1 MKTLDF
7 KKLKMKTSK
16 NKTATILLAAFLMIS
31 MMASLVLV
39 PVKGQFQ
46 EITPPAGSTVPS
58 YAFLNIAPNPAGVGQ
73 TVTLDMFLASPLLT
87 SEGATNMTIVET
99 TPSGTITT
107 LGPFTSDATGGTY
120 TTFIPET
127 TGNYTF
133 QFFYGGQ
140 KMTNGLYTGPSQTT
154 VQTLV
159 VQQSQIPLSSYPI
172 TPLPTNYW
180 QTPVTA
186 ENSQN
191 WYAITGPWLGYGSV
205 TFASTGGYNNT
216 GNYNPYTQDVL
227 SGHVLW
233 TKPWAVGG
241 LAGGDLGGTE
251 LSNFWST
258 SQYWPKFAPVIMNG
272 ILYSTWY
279 TTTTGYSNGITAIN
293 LYNGQTL
300 WTLNTTNPLLCGMET
315 QWKTINMYGVI
326 GPYIVTSG
334 TLPGVNDGTTI
345 GPYGPAA
352 ATEFNLYDA
361 LTGTYVLSIVNGT
374 ASPTLTTDANGNI
387 IGYYTYSTPGTVTT
401 YGTTPATGGFPTV
414 TGKVTITPTSP
425 PYVVEW
431 NMSNA
436 LAAIGAPGQSQAWGW
451 SPPTG
456 SVVNFA
462 YGNMWATPM
471 ANTTTDT
478 GATLNNGQLAYATQ
492 INGIGGMLT
501 NNAVVLTGGFTT
513 GQGTGGEQDGWL
525 IVSAKDATTG
535 ATLFAKN
542 YTYPTV
548 GALLPFTRTIV
559 QVTDGEIIICN
570 QVNNQVVAINAR
582 TGNIDWKTTL
592 QGSNG
597 ATPNLYNV
605 FGIAIRNG
613 PGMSVYEGFGGD
625 IWGVNDT
632 TGNIMW
638 YTNTTAIL
646 GNPGIE
652 TPYGIWPL
660 WVFGCT
666 CVSNGVAY
674 LPVGHEYNPPLF
686 HGAQLLALNLTNGN
700 LMWSELDFSVESTS
714 IAQGI
719 ILSRNAYDNQIYA
732 MGKGPSAMTVTAPD
746 VGVTTATPI
755 TITGTII
762 DVSAGATQEAVKANF
777 PNGLPCVSDAS
788 QSHWMEYVYQQQPF
802 PTGATGVTVTLSV
815 IDSNNNFRTIG
826 TTTSDTSGH
835 YAFTWIP
842 DIPGNYTLIAS
853 FAGSNSY
860 YGSTTET
867 NFYASSPATTTT
879 PSATAQSNLATT
891 STVVTGIVAIIIVI
905 IIIGV
910 VLALLMMRKR
920 P

>member
-1 MKTLDF
+1 
-7 KKLKMKTSK
+7 MKTSK
-16 NKTATILLAAFLMIS
+16 NKIVTILIAAFLMIS

-39 PVKGQFQ
+39 PVKGQFA
-46 EITPPAGSTVPS
+46 EITPPAGSTVQS

-99 TPSGTITT
+99 TPSGTTIT

-120 TTFIPET
+120 TTIVPQT
-127 TGNYTF
+127 TGKYTF

-140 KMTNGLYTGPSQTT
+140 KMLDGLYEGPSQTT

-159 VQQSQIPLSSYPI
+159 VQQTPIPLSSYPI
-172 TPLPTNYW
+172 TALPTSWW
-180 QTPVTA
+180 QSPVTA
-186 ENSQN
+186 ENVQN

-233 TKPWAVGG
+233 TKPWAEGG
-241 LAGGDLGGTE
+241 VAGGQLGGTE

-272 ILYSTWY
+272 IMYSTWY
-279 TTTTGYSNGITAIN
+279 TTTTGYSNGIIAIN
-293 LYNGQTL
+293 LYTGQTE
-300 WTLNTTNPLLCGMET
+300 WVLNTTNPLLCGMET

-326 GPYIVTSG
+326 GPYIITSG
-334 TLPGVNDGTTI
+334 TLPGVNDATTF
-345 GPYGPAA
+345 GYFGPAA

-374 ASPTLTTDANGNI
+374 ATPTFTTDANGNI
-387 IGYYTYSTPGTVTT
+387 IGYYTDTTPGIVTT
-401 YGTTPATGGFPTV
+401 YGTTPAMGGFPTV
-414 TGKVTITPTSP
+414 TGQVTITPTSP

-436 LAAIGAPGQSQAWGW
+436 LVAIGAPGESQAWGW
-451 SPPTG
+451 APPAG

-462 YGNMWATPM
+462 YGNMWAKPM
-471 ANTTTDT
+471 PTATTDT
-478 GATLNNGQLAYATQ
+478 HAPLNNGQLAYTTQ
-492 INGIGGMLT
+492 INDIGGMLT

-525 IVSAKDATTG
+525 IVGAMDATTG

-542 YTYPTV
+542 YSYPTV
-548 GALLPFTRTIV
+548 GALLPFTRTIT
-559 QVTDGEIIICN
+559 QVTDGQIIICN
-570 QVNNQVVAINAR
+570 QVNNQVIAINAR

-592 QGSNG
+592 QGANG

-613 PGMSVYEGFGGD
+613 PGMSIYEGFGGD

-632 TGNIMW
+632 NGNIMW

-652 TPYGIWPL
+652 TPYGIWPM
-660 WVFGCT
+660 WVFGCS

-686 HGAQLLALNLTNGN
+686 HGAQLIALNLTNGN
-700 LMWSELDFSVESTS
+700 LIWSELDFSVESTS
-714 IAQGI
+714 ITQGI

-732 MGKGPSAMTVTAPD
+732 MGKGPSQTTVTAPD
-746 VGVTTATPI
+746 IGVTTATPI
-755 TITGTII
+755 TITGSVMDISPGTKQ
-762 DVSAGATQEAVKANF
+762 SAVALNF
-777 PNGLPCVSDAS
+777 PNGVPCVSDS
-788 QSHWMEYVYQQQPF
+788 SESHFMEYVYQQQPM
-802 PTGATGVTVTLSV
+802 PTNIKGVPVTLTET
-815 IDSNNNFRTIG
+815 DHNGNTYTIG
-826 TTTSDTSGH
+826 TTTTNAAGTFG
-835 YAFTWIP
+835 YNWTPPIE
-842 DIPGNYTLIAS
+842 GNYTITAT
-853 FAGSNSY
+853 FGGSNAY
-860 YGSTTET
+860 YGSCADTYI
-867 NFYASSPATTTT
+867 YANAPPATQGPTASP
-879 PSATAQSNLATT
+879 PSGLAST
-891 STVVTGIVAIIIVI
+891 STVELGIAAVIIVI
-905 IIIGV
+905 VIIGA
-910 VLALLMMRKR
+910 VLAMLMMRKHT
-920 P
+920 